1 MLAQDMPPRYLDAP
15 TPKELET
22 ISISIGLGSQGR
34 SSSIVLPREH
44 DLVKH
49 LERLL
54 PAIAAS
60 TAASAAS
67 TSASVS
73 VPSPVVHFDRQEA
86 SRHTAVNALT
96 SMSTRAPSPVPT
108 QAPIASMSQYIRANS
123 RYETS
128 TLPVSPSY
136 QPSHPTHLPSISA
149 ALPSATSSPLFRSA
163 PATSFISAPE
173 PRLAGTRRR
182 RGASGSGKKC
192 QIAGCD
198 KISVSRGLCRGH
210 GGGRRCQHAGCA
222 KGAQSRSDFCW
233 AHGGGQR
240 CEVKGCMRSRK
251 SKRFCVAHLSWE
263 NAPLAPSASST
274 LPPAMELTSVLH
286 QKELAPLAHE
296 NHSMLSSG
304 PLPSLRQ
311 ALRNNSSPVA
321 SRQ

>member
-1 MLAQDMPPRYLDAP
+1 MMLAQDMPPRYINAP
-15 TPKELET
+15 AAKELET
-22 ISISIGLGSQGR
+22 ISISIGLGTQGR

-44 DLVKH
+44 DLIKH

-60 TAASAAS
+60 SSVTPPVSAPA
-67 TSASVS
+67 
-73 VPSPVVHFDRQEA
+73 PVLQFDRQES

-96 SMSTRAPSPVPT
+96 SMATQSPSVPVT
-108 QAPIASMSQYIRANS
+108 SQAPIASMSQYIRANS

-128 TLPVSPSY
+128 SLPVSPY
-136 QPSHPTHLPSISA
+136 QQPRTTHLPSLSLSA
-149 ALPSATSSPLFRSA
+149 PTAVDSPVYRSA
-163 PATSFISAPE
+163 PATTYLSAPE
-173 PRLAGTRRR
+173 PRLSGTRRR

-210 GGGRRCQHAGCA
+210 GGGRRCQHSGCA

-263 NAPLAPSASST
+263 NAPLAPSAAST
-274 LPPAMELTSVLH
+274 MQPAVELTSVLH

-296 NHSMLSSG
+296 SHSVFGSG